1 MLIAKEHSLLLVVDM
16 QTKLLPAITAG
27 ESVVAGVSWLIR
39 AANMLGVPVLATEQY
54 PQGLGPTDPAIAALL
69 ATGVIPGKVEFSC
82 AAGRCFDGANSP
94 AQQQVVICGIEAHV
108 CVLQTAMELH
118 SKGRDVFVVADAIG
132 SRHALDWQ
140 LAIERLRGLGV
151 HIVSRE
157 MVAFEWLR
165 AAGSEQFKAFS
176 KALLRS

>member
-1 MLIAKEHSLLLVVDM
+1 MLIEKENSLLLVVDM
-16 QTKLLPAITAG
+16 QTKLLPAIDACDA
-27 ESVVAGVSWLIR
+27 VIANVSWLIR
-39 AANMLGVPVLATEQY
+39 AATMLGVPALATEQY

-69 ATGVIPGKVEFSC
+69 PSGVIPGKVEFSC
-82 AAGRCFDGANSP
+82 AAGCCFDGAATP

-108 CVLQTAMELH
+108 CVLQTAMELC
-118 SKGRDVFVVADAIG
+118 SKGRDVFVVADATG
-132 SRHALDWQ
+132 SRNELDRQ
-140 LAIERLRGLGV
+140 LAIERLRAQGV

-176 KALLRS
+176 KALLRG